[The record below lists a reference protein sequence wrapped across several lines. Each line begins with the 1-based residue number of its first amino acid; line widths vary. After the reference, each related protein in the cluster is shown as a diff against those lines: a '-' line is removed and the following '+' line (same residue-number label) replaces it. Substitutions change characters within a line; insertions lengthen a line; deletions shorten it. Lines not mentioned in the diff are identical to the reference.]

1 MAYKRLEITRPKGII
16 TDLSPYEL
24 PNEAWSSGNNVNFRN
39 FRTNR
44 EIGYSQ
50 VFPDLSIQPLFA
62 LSSSISN
69 VGNWFYGSTTDIYK
83 TNGTTQTNITRETGA
98 VDVPYTG
105 TFVDGW
111 TGDVF
116 NGVAVMNNTTD
127 APQYY
132 DTVTGKMKELT
143 GWPTD
148 YSAAVVRPFKNY
160 LIALNITDDSGEN
173 IPSLVRWSN
182 GAPVGSVPADW
193 DSVNPASQAGENS
206 LADSGGVIIDG
217 RALSNTFMIYKSDSV
232 WGMQFIGGS
241 FTFSFRKIFSDQ
253 GALSSDCITEF
264 EGKHFV
270 VAPSDVYVH
279 DGTSKNS
286 IITNKI
292 KKELFS
298 RINESF
304 VNRVKCVADTPNK
317 EVWIY
322 YPSTDSASG
331 LCDKALVWNWETNDW
346 SPRDLENIAHI
357 AVGDINPV
365 ESDTW
370 DGSPAGSWNDDTS
383 AWGEGSYNPSQT
395 ELLLSNYTD
404 SKFFQANLSTTLDG
418 LAYSSFVERTGLDF
432 QDDLNYKY
440 VNSIT
445 PHLLGEGTVN
455 ITVGSEDRQG
465 QGILWS
471 QPVVFEIDA
480 DYKADFR
487 VSGRYIS
494 IRIESNT
501 STSWSLT
508 GYTVEYKEVGE
519 R

>member
-1 MAYKRLEITRPKGII
+1 MPYKRLEITRPKGVIS
-16 TDLSPYEL
+16 DLSPYEL
-24 PNEAWSSGNNVNFRN
+24 PNEVWSAGNNVNFRN

-50 VFPDLSIQPLFA
+50 VFPDLDIQPLFSLA
-62 LSSSISN
+62 SSISG
-69 VGNWFYGSTTDIYK
+69 VTNWFYGSTTAIYK
-83 TNGTTQTNITRETGA
+83 TNGTTQIDITNVSGA
-98 VDVPYTG
+98 YTG
-105 TFVDGW
+105 SFTNGW

-116 NGVAVMNNTTD
+116 NGVAIMNNATD
-127 APQYY
+127 APQFY
-132 DTVTGKMKELT
+132 DTSTSKMVNLT

-148 YSAAVVRPFKNY
+148 YTAAVVRPFKNY
-160 LIALNITDDSGEN
+160 LIALNITDDAGEN

-182 GAPVGSVPADW
+182 GAPVGAVPSDW
-193 DSVNPASQAGENS
+193 DNVNPASQAGENS
-206 LADSGGVIIDG
+206 LADTGGVLIDG
-217 RALSNTFMIYKSDSV
+217 RALNNTFMIYKSDSV
-232 WGMQFIGGS
+232 WGMQLIGGTL
-241 FTFSFRKIFSDQ
+241 TFSFRKIFSDQ

-264 EGKHFV
+264 SGKHFV
-270 VAPSDVYVH
+270 ITPSDVYVH
-279 DGTSKNS
+279 DGTTKQS
-286 IITNKI
+286 ILNNKVRGQ
-292 KKELFS
+292 LFS
-298 RINESF
+298 QINENF
-304 VNRVKCVADTPNK
+304 VDRVKCVADTPNR
-317 EVWIY
+317 EVWVY
-322 YPSTDSASG
+322 YPTTDSSDG
-331 LCDKALVWNWETNDW
+331 LCNKALVWNWETNDW

-370 DGSPAGSWNDDTS
+370 DGGTAGSWDSDTTQW
-383 AWGEGSYNPSQT
+383 AEGSYNPSET

-418 LAYSSFVERTGLDF
+418 LAYTSFVERSGLNF

-445 PHLLGEGTVN
+445 PHFIGEGTVF

-471 QPVVFEIDA
+471 DPVTFEIDV

-487 VSGRYIS
+487 VSGRYIAV
-494 IRIESNT
+494 RISSST
-501 STSWSLT
+501 STSWALT
-508 GYTVEYKEVGE
+508 SYTIEYKDVGE